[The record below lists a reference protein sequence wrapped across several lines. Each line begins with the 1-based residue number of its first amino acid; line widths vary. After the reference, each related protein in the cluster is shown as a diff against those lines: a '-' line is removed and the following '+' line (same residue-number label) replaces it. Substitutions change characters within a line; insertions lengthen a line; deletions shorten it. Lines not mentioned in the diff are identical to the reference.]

1 MHPAIASYQTIFQKY
16 DPRTDASIDASDI
29 DTSIEVFVTE
39 AARHNNLALLKDI
52 VEKSREITA
61 VKNYVGQ
68 WLRGVT
74 VAAILDKNTDVLLYL
89 LETDVKSHDR
99 SAGCLQLLRSL
110 SLKEDLTDF
119 DRMFDQ
125 IANHSWKLF
134 PTATL
139 GSSDFFL
146 NLIARNEIARVKH
159 VCQRYPLFVEDHHIL
174 NQTGVYACCHN
185 SVDTLKYLL
194 QQPYNVY
201 NWTLWLVGSADA
213 FTISPQ
219 TTCADMLLNSIP
231 DNEKVN
237 FYAELVERLQRVD
250 KHEYLPFVAGVVIP
264 HVLSLP
270 LKQQKLLL
278 NEMRYKTA
286 GDFTAEISESVRGN
300 LLKEKIS
307 KNLIVSQKSRTKKM

>member
-16 DPRTDASIDASDI
+16 DPKTDVSIDASDI

-39 AARHNNLALLKDI
+39 VAQHNNLALLKDI
-52 VEKSREITA
+52 VEKSREITGI
-61 VKNYVGQ
+61 KNYVGQ

-119 DRMFDQ
+119 DQIFDQ

-134 PTATL
+134 PTTTL

-159 VCQRYPLFVEDHHIL
+159 VCQRYPMFVEDHHIL

-213 FTISPQ
+213 FTLSPQ

-237 FYAELVERLQRVD
+237 FYAEFVERLQRVD

-264 HVLSLP
+264 HTLSLP

-278 NEMRYKTA
+278 NEMTYKTA
-286 GDFTAEISESVRGN
+286 GDFTAGISESLRSN
-300 LLKEKIS
+300 LLKQKIS
-307 KNLIVSQKSRTKKM
+307 KNLIVSEKSRTKKM